1 MNAKKYKNDMILSL
15 VLVAA
20 AVFFYYIVI
29 PAQIRIVRGSQNEVF
44 SPDTFP
50 KLLTIL
56 FIVCGAVNAVTRLV
70 QYIRTVRTQG
80 RINPDKEKLTAQKI
94 YIAVIPFVMFLLS
107 LVYIVL
113 FKKIGFIAATALA
126 IPAVLIL
133 LKCKK
138 WHYYVIAYAF
148 AALMYVLFKFV
159 LQVPIH

>member
-1 MNAKKYKNDMILSL
+1 MILSL
-15 VLVAA
+15 LLVVL

-50 KLLTIL
+50 KLLTVL
-56 FIVCGAVNAVTRLV
+56 FIVCGVANAITRLI
-70 QYIRTVRTQG
+70 QYVKAVRAEGQ
-80 RINPDKEKLTAQKI
+80 ISPDIEKMTAQKI

-107 LVYIVL
+107 LVYVVL
-113 FKKIGFIAATALA
+113 FKRIGFIPATALA

-138 WHYYVIAYAF
+138 WHYYAIAYAF